1 MKIIKKL
8 IFLLSFL
15 AFYNCAELNSVLSNY
30 NQSNGGQCATI
41 EVMYSLLN
49 PDTNKYESGLVYSK
63 DKNGNDIAYKEE
75 SWRNNL
81 GKSYLNRG
89 EFTAYYNTSPYSGGE
104 YKFVVYC
111 TSYH

>member
-1 MKIIKKL
+1 
-8 IFLLSFL
+8 
-15 AFYNCAELNSVLSNY
+15 
-30 NQSNGGQCATI
+30 
-41 EVMYSLLN
+41 MYSLLN
-49 PDTNKYESGLVYSK
+49 PDTNKYESGLVYNT
-63 DKNGNDIAYKEE
+63 DKNVNNIGYKEE

-111 TSYH
+111 TSYY

>member
-1 MKIIKKL
+1 MKIDLKIISL
-8 IFLLSFL
+8 FTFL

-41 EVMYSLLN
+41 LVMYSLLN
-49 PDTNKYESGLVYSK
+49 SETGKYESGLVYTK
-63 DKNGNDIAYKEE
+63 DKDGNDIAYKEE

-81 GKSYLNRG
+81 GNSYLNRG

-111 TSYH
+111 SSWY

>member
-1 MKIIKKL
+1 M
-8 IFLLSFL
+8 
-15 AFYNCAELNSVLSNY
+15 
-30 NQSNGGQCATI
+30 NQ
-41 EVMYSLLN
+41 
-49 PDTNKYESGLVYSK
+49 DWYSK
-63 DKNGNDIAYKEE
+63 DKNENDIAYKEE

-89 EFTAYYNTSPYSGGE
+89 ESTAYYNTSTYSAGE